1 MKNTDW
7 RSLISFVSN
16 VSAGKAYRYT
26 AAVLILSGLFYFT
39 MLSFVN
45 EVAQLIFLGAA
56 GTLMTAL
63 ICSFFN
69 LMYFLKN
76 VSPFVRYVLP
86 GMLFL
91 VFVLIVYSNAKPD
104 IYVFLGFG
112 ILNQLAGVF
121 WYLREKQFILLR

>member
-7 RSLISFVSN
+7 RSVISFMSDI
-16 VSAGKAYRYT
+16 SAAKAYRYT
-26 AAVLILSGLFYFT
+26 AAVLVMSGLFYFT

-69 LMYFLKN
+69 LMYFIRN
-76 VSPFVRYVLP
+76 ANPFVRFILP
-86 GMLFL
+86 GILFL
-91 VFVLIVYSNAKPD
+91 IFVLVVYSNAKPD
-104 IYVFLGFG
+104 VYVFLGFG

-121 WYLREKQFILLR
+121 WYLKEKQLMLFH